1 MNIQIKIAVI
11 IESEGKILLIKEKYQ
26 KKERSLWNVIKGSY
40 GDNGDEN
47 IFEAAIRE
55 CQEEASVKVELTN
68 ALGAYVAKEGEQ
80 IRVQFN
86 FLAKIIEGEP
96 KVAPMNEQESRDE
109 FIQEIK
115 WFTKEEVLNLDKEEF
130 ISGRIHELV
139 KDWIAGKK
147 YPLEAY
153 KQVLL

>member
-115 WFTKEEVLNLDKEEF
+115 WFTKEEVLNLNKEEF

-139 KDWIAGKK
+139 KDWTRGKK
-147 YPLEAY
+147 YSLEVC

>member
-1 MNIQIKIAVI
+1 MNTQIKIAVI

-26 KKERSLWNVIKGSY
+26 KKERPLWNVIKGSY

-47 IFEAAIRE
+47 IFETAIRE
-55 CQEEASVKVELTN
+55 CQEEASVKVDLTGS
-68 ALGAYVAKEGEQ
+68 LGVYISKKDDQ
-80 IRVQFN
+80 IRIQFN
-86 FLAKIIEGEP
+86 FLARIIEGEP
-96 KVAPMNEQESRDE
+96 KIAPMNEQEARDE

-115 WFTKEEVLNLDKEEF
+115 WFTKEEFLNLNKEEF

-139 KDWIAGKK
+139 KDWTRGKK
-147 YPLEAY
+147 YSLEVC